1 MLSTFIIGLREGLE
15 AALIIGMIGAFL
27 VHNSDRRALRSMW
40 LGVGLAAGL
49 CIAAAV
55 ALNSAGQRLP
65 LQFREGLEGVLTLA
79 AVGGVTYML
88 VWMKRHSRSLRSDLE
103 ARTAAALDQKSS
115 LALVALAF
123 VAVIREGLET
133 AVFLLALVGGS
144 SAPAMGLGGAALGI
158 SAASILGFA
167 IYKGAT
173 RIDLARFFKVTGVF
187 LVLLAAGLVA
197 SSIHEFAEAG
207 WLTWGSQPAVDLSG
221 IIAPGTI
228 RSGLLTAFLGFQ
240 PVPTYAEIIAWAAF
254 LVPAGWY
261 VVRGPRPLRPAR
273 LA

>member
-15 AALIIGMIGAFL
+15 AALIVGMIGAFL
-27 VHNSDRRALRSMW
+27 VRNSDRRGLRSMW

-49 CIAAAV
+49 CVAAAV
-55 ALNSAGQRLP
+55 ALNIAGQRLP
-65 LQFREGLEGVLTLA
+65 LQLREGLEGVLTLV

-88 VWMKRHSRSLRSDLE
+88 VWMKRHSRDMRSDLE
-103 ARTAAALDQKSS
+103 ARTAAALDQKSN
-115 LALVALAF
+115 LALVVLAF

-144 SAPAMGLGGAALGI
+144 TAPVIGLGGAALGI
-158 SAASILGFA
+158 ATASLLGFA
-167 IYKGAT
+167 IYKGVAHV
-173 RIDLARFFKVTGVF
+173 DLSRFFKVTGVF

-207 WLTWGSQPAVDLSG
+207 WMTWGSQPAVDLSG
-221 IIAPGTI
+221 IIAPGTV

-240 PVPTYAEIIAWAAF
+240 PVPTYAELIAWMAF

-261 VVRGPRPLRPAR
+261 VVSAPRPLRPAT
-273 LA
+273 LT